1 MSANLDDL
9 RATARLT
16 YRYWPIYLMLR
27 LRELEQHLPP
37 DQRPPLDFVDSD
49 TAALW
54 KLLRRG
60 GLWTDAP
67 PAITGPPS
75 LPLDGDSVQFTLC
88 DTEADARLVAVNGEQ
103 QVDVM
108 RVPNAAAAALRTAAD
123 RLNGLTTDADAQTV
137 LDAARLWAAAHGART
152 LNWQPTTT
160 ASPKSVPRGAA
171 GAGAIACRIHFR
183 PGRLRS

>member
-37 DQRPPLDFVDSD
+37 DQRPPLDFVDSN

-60 GLWTDAP
+60 GLWTDTP

-75 LPLDGDSVQFTLC
+75 LPLDGGNLQFTLC
-88 DTEADARLVAVNGEQ
+88 DTETDARLVAVNGER

-108 RVPNAAAAALRTAAD
+108 RVPPAAAAALRTAAD

-137 LDAARLWAAAHGART
+137 LDAARLWAVAHGARA
-152 LNWQPTTT
+152 LNWHPADNRTRQSQPRR
-160 ASPKSVPRGAA
+160 RG
-171 GAGAIACRIHFR
+171 R
-183 PGRLRS
+183 GRYRLPYRF